1 MKILRIVLMILA
13 AWFLCACS
21 STYDNGVMI
30 NKSSW
35 FGFESAPAQNADAN
49 A

>member
-1 MKILRIVLMILA
+1 MKTLRIILLLA
-13 AWFLCACS
+13 VAWFLYGCS

-35 FGFESAPAQNADAN
+35 FGLENAPAQDAN